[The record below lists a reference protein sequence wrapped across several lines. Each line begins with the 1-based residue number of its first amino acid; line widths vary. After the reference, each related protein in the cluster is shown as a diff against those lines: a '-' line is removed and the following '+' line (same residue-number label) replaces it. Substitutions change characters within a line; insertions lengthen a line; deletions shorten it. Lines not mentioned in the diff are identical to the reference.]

1 VTSRR
6 LLGAAELLVASLM
19 TAYGLVA
26 FGLGNLYPFSTFSM
40 YSAAHQPNASR
51 IVARD
56 RLGALH
62 EVTAFSAWSCDEPPN
77 ASGEVCL
84 GNGAI
89 YAIGYIDRASIAHVL
104 EHAPAARPAP
114 GATATEPVLLVRH
127 VWYLDD
133 LGRTEDCVIAHCRV
147 ARR

>member
-1 VTSRR
+1 VTFRR
-6 LLGAAELLVASLM
+6 LLGPAELLVASLM
-19 TAYGLVA
+19 AGYLLVA

-40 YSAAHQPNASR
+40 YSGTHQRNASR

-62 EVTAFSAWSCDEPPN
+62 EVTDFSAWSCDEPPDP
-77 ASGEVCL
+77 SGETCL
-84 GNGAI
+84 GGGAI

-104 EHAPAARPAP
+104 EHGPAAPPAP
-114 GATATEPVLLVRH
+114 ATEPVLLVRH

-133 LGRTEDCVIAHCRV
+133 PGRADDCFIAHCRV